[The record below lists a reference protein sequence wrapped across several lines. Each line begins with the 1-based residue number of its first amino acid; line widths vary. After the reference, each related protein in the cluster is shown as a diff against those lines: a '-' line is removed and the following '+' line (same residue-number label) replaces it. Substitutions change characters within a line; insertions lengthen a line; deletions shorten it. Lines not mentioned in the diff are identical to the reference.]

1 VRGNRGGECKAAASP
16 NTSSPTLNSCQPR
29 LATRAGEQAVR
40 LIIAEESL
48 LRPLLT
54 NPALKVFSTLI
65 LDAARD
71 RELLKPKAIN

>member
-1 VRGNRGGECKAAASP
+1 
-16 NTSSPTLNSCQPR
+16 
-29 LATRAGEQAVR
+29 
-40 LIIAEESL
+40 
-48 LRPLLT
+48 LT